1 MISDRE
7 LLQVIA
13 ECENGK
19 PSLANCE
26 KLATFYTIYDHRNPP
41 DCEGKTNETSVLI
54 ESDSEVARL
63 LNGMD
68 TKKAWS
74 AVMELIEAVQ
84 VLNPKL
90 FRSFM
95 EKLAE

>member
-1 MISDRE
+1 M
-7 LLQVIA
+7 IA

-26 KLATFYTIYDHRNPP
+26 KLATFYTIYDHRNPQAVEQP
-41 DCEGKTNETSVLI
+41 KEPLALI

-63 LNGMD
+63 LNGMEAN
-68 TKKAWS
+68 KAWS

-95 EKLAE
+95 KRLAE

>member
-26 KLATFYTIYDHRNPP
+26 KLATFYTIYDHRNPQAVEQP
-41 DCEGKTNETSVLI
+41 KEPLVLI

>member
-26 KLATFYTIYDHRNPP
+26 KLATFYTIYDHRNQSAVEQPKEP
-41 DCEGKTNETSVLI
+41 LVLI

-63 LNGMD
+63 LKGMD
-68 TKKAWS
+68 AKKAWS

>member
-1 MISDRE
+1 MIDKKE

-26 KLATFYTIYDHRNPP
+26 KLATFYTIFDHCYP
-41 DCEGKTNETSVLI
+41 EHETVQAKESVVRLDNNSDVAQMI
-54 ESDSEVARL
+54 DGMESD
-63 LNGMD
+63 
-68 TKKAWS
+68 KAWRI
-74 AVMELIEAVQ
+74 VIELIEAVQ

-90 FRSFM
+90 YRNFM
-95 EKLAE
+95 TKLAE

>member
-1 MISDRE
+1 MISNKE

-26 KLATFYTIYDHRNPP
+26 KLATFYTIYDHNNPKH
-41 DCEGKTNETSVLI
+41 ETVQKT
-54 ESDSEVARL
+54 ESLVQLNSNSEAAQMI
-63 LNGMD
+63 NGMEAD
-68 TKKAWS
+68 KAWQT
-74 AVMELIEAVQ
+74 VIELIEAVQ

-90 FRSFM
+90 YRKFI

>member
-1 MISDRE
+1 MISNKE

-26 KLATFYTIYDHRNPP
+26 KLATFYTIYDHNNPKH
-41 DCEGKTNETSVLI
+41 ETVQKT
-54 ESDSEVARL
+54 ESFVQLNSNSEAAQMI
-63 LNGMD
+63 NGMEAD
-68 TKKAWS
+68 KAWQT
-74 AVMELIEAVQ
+74 VIELIEAVQ

-90 FRSFM
+90 YRKFI

>member
-26 KLATFYTIYDHRNPP
+26 KLATFYTIYDHRNPQAVEQP
-41 DCEGKTNETSVLI
+41 KEPLVFI

-63 LNGMD
+63 LNGMEAN
-68 TKKAWS
+68 KAWS
-74 AVMELIEAVQ
+74 LVMELIEAVQ

>member
-26 KLATFYTIYDHRNPP
+26 KLATFYTIYDHRNQSAVEQPKEP
-41 DCEGKTNETSVLI
+41 LVLI

-63 LNGMD
+63 LNGMEAN
-68 TKKAWS
+68 KAWS
-74 AVMELIEAVQ
+74 LVMELIEAVQ

-95 EKLAE
+95 KRLAE